1 MGQSGSSYPL
11 YDLSWPQFTLHR
23 PCGHQIKEPW
33 KNWTF
38 RKCGY
43 FPPFHVFCNISVT
56 FYDLDLV
63 DPSWP
68 QFDPPGHVVKEP
80 CKNWKLVNVDISLY
94 FNALNVDIFK
104 ISLILVPSFW
114 LHPSWP
120 RFDPLTGHVVKNSS
134 KIEYKKNE
142 NVYST
147 KSVWARSIKPSL
159 RFRSRFYEL

>member
-1 MGQSGSSYPL
+1 MHLHGLTWDNRDRRTLFMTSV
-11 YDLSWPQFTLHR
+11 DLSLPYTD
-23 PCGHQIKEPW
+23 PVVTKS
-33 KNWTF
+33 KNPEKTENF
-38 RKCGY
+38 ENVDI
-43 FPPFHVFCNISVT
+43 FPLFNVFCNISVT

-120 RFDPLTGHVVKNSS
+120 RFDPLSGHVVK
-134 KIEYKKNE
+134 KLFKN
-142 NVYST
+142 
-147 KSVWARSIKPSL
+147 WI
-159 RFRSRFYEL
+159 